1 MNNVINAIKNVT
13 VTILVMIGILGVGF
27 VAFTTYFNSHAIENM
42 NGDMRAC
49 VLCTIGDRTFIAAE
63 LKDTDKYGF
72 ADFFGNDRKSGI
84 YAIPSDTYVDLGDGK
99 FIDRT
104 NVLVFK

>member
-1 MNNVINAIKNVT
+1 METLKKFIINV
-13 VTILVMIGILGVGF
+13 LVICGILGVGF
-27 VAFTTYFNSHAIENM
+27 VAFTSYFNSHAIENM

-63 LKDTDKYGF
+63 LKDTDKYEF
-72 ADFFGNDRKSGI
+72 ANFFGNDRKSGI

-99 FIDRT
+99 FVDRT